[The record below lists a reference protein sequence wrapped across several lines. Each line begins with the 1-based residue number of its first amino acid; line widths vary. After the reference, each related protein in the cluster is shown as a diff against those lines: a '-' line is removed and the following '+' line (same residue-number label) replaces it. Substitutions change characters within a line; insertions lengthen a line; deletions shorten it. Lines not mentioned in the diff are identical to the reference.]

1 MKLWKIFDEAGAVF
15 VIDFY
20 ADAFSGRLTRKDP
33 YLSLADKYLFNP
45 SLQRGIADKRDLIE
59 RVAGEYH
66 LDGAVFMSN
75 RSCRYFSLGQL
86 DLASFVRNE
95 LGLPVLF
102 FEGDHMDP
110 SHYSR
115 ESVERQVHP
124 FLEALSARKDV

>member
-33 YLSLADKYLFNP
+33 YCPWRQVLVQP
-45 SLQRGIADKRDLIE
+45 SLQRGISDKRDLIE
-59 RVAGEYH
+59 RVA
-66 LDGAVFMSN
+66 ASTIWMAPS
-75 RSCRYFSLGQL
+75 SCPIDPVGILSGQL

-102 FEGDHMDP
+102 FEGIIWI
-110 SHYSR
+110 R
-115 ESVERQVHP
+115 VTIQENR
-124 FLEALSARKDV
+124 